1 MTPSSIP
8 LAVRIPFFHVA
19 AIFNPDI
26 NLCIFFPNTF
36 FRISFIFQ
44 DITSGAHLPD
54 SLYRIYKGTG
64 VAVEKETGLAGYS
77 WIRFVRQ

>member
-1 MTPSSIP
+1 M
-8 LAVRIPFFHVA
+8 RIPFFHVA

-54 SLYRIYKGTG
+54 SLYRIYKEKRPEFD
-64 VAVEKETGLAGYS
+64 VYKEARIAVYL
-77 WIRFVRQ
+77 